1 MKRSGFT
8 LIEVLVATTI
18 MLLLIVMIGSLFR
31 QATSSWDTGR
41 ARGEGGMVTRGVVGA
56 ISADLATAIDGRPYR
71 EGCLPTASGSTLTFV
86 CYKPTLDG
94 GSKRREV
101 HYKPTLDGGS
111 KRREVHKISYRV
123 GSGQVTREDT
133 VWNGKDFGNRTESVL
148 YKESKDSSDYRY
160 GMEFKVATL
169 DKPDSG
175 LLSPSQFPKE
185 SDRTYETKT
194 TWDGIWADP
203 VSVKVR
209 VTLTQEK
216 AFSGLTVR
224 SLGRNGVDDDD
235 EKSKEPDDILIR

>member
-31 QATSSWDTGR
+31 QATSSWDTGH

-56 ISADLATAIDGRPYR
+56 ISADLATAIDGRPY
-71 EGCLPTASGSTLTFV
+71 GAGLPAASGSTLTFV
-86 CYKPTLDG
+86 C
-94 GSKRREV
+94 
-101 HYKPTLDGGS
+101 YKPTLDGGS

-133 VWNGKDFGNRTESVL
+133 VWNGKGFGNRTESVL

-194 TWDGIWADP
+194 TWDGTWADP

>member
-56 ISADLATAIDGRPYR
+56 ISADLATAIDGRPY
-71 EGCLPTASGSTLTFV
+71 GAGLPAASGSTLTFV
-86 CYKPTLDG
+86 C
-94 GSKRREV
+94 
-101 HYKPTLDGGS
+101 YKPTLDGGS

-133 VWNGKDFGNRTESVL
+133 VWNGKGFGNRTESVL

-194 TWDGIWADP
+194 TWDGTWADP

>member
-56 ISADLATAIDGRPYR
+56 ISADLATAIDGRPY
-71 EGCLPTASGSTLTFV
+71 GAGLPAASGSTLTFV
-86 CYKPTLDG
+86 C
-94 GSKRREV
+94 
-101 HYKPTLDGGS
+101 YKPTLDGGS

-133 VWNGKDFGNRTESVL
+133 VWNGKDFGNSTESVL
-148 YKESKDSSDYRY
+148 YEESKDSSDYRY

-194 TWDGIWADP
+194 TWDGTWADP